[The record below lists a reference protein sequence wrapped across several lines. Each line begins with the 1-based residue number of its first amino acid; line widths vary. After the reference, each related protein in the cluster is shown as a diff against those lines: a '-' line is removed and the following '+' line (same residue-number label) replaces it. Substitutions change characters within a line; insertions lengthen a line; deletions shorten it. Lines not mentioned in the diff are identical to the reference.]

1 MSLGTANILIR
12 EIFKFLYIIPAIQRL
27 FMDLRPEPQI
37 EIIFELLP
45 FYMLVI
51 GKEHH
56 ATYFNWLIQIGYS

>member
-12 EIFKFLYIIPAIQRL
+12 EIFKFRYCIPAIQSL

-45 FYMLVI
+45 FYMLVK

>member
-12 EIFKFLYIIPAIQRL
+12 EIFKFLYCIPAIQRL

-45 FYMLVI
+45 FYMLLI

-56 ATYFNWLIQIGYS
+56 ATYFNWLIQTGYS